1 MEKIVYYISQIFMIF
16 LGSNQRVIL
25 NTGVKSHVK
34 FVYSKG
40 QGKEEKLNTCVKAE
54 VKFVYPKFGF
64 LVG

>member
-1 MEKIVYYISQIFMIF
+1 MDKTVYHISKNFT
-16 LGSNQRVIL
+16 VL

-34 FVYSKG
+34 LVYSKG